1 MSQADSLNQRVG
13 QITIVGTGLL
23 GASLGLGLA
32 AAGFTGKIIGLGRR
46 LATVERARQRGCV
59 HEATTEMG
67 PAVADSQLVVLAT
80 PLGAFADLLGRLAE
94 HDHDG
99 LVMTDVG
106 SVKQQVCADAARL
119 LPEPGRFGGSHPMA
133 GSELHG
139 PANARH
145 DLFAGCPCVITP
157 QQHTGAEALALI
169 EALWTTL
176 GMNLLQ
182 MSPAEHDRKT
192 ACISHLPHVLAT
204 QLVRLA
210 AGSDALDVASSGFR
224 DTSRVASGDP
234 YVWQQ
239 IFAANRGEMINALDA
254 FARELAG
261 LRELLDKHD
270 DQQVL
275 EQLQAGKDE
284 RDAWLSRTGGYP

>member
-1 MSQADSLNQRVG
+1 MDSFNQQVS

-23 GASLGLGLA
+23 GASLGLGLE

-46 LATVERARQRGCV
+46 QATVERARELGCV
-59 HEATTEMG
+59 HEATTEWG
-67 PAVADSQLVVLAT
+67 PAVAGSQLLVLAT

-106 SVKQQVCADAARL
+106 SVKQQVCSDAVRI
-119 LPEPGRFGGSHPMA
+119 LPEPGRFVGSHPMA

-139 PANARH
+139 PDNAFRG
-145 DLFAGCPCVITP
+145 LFVGCPCVITP
-157 QQHTGAEALALI
+157 QQHTGAEALALVKM
-169 EALWTTL
+169 LWTIM

-192 ACISHLPHVLAT
+192 AYISHLPHALAT
-204 QLVRLA
+204 QLVRMA
-210 AGSDALDVASSGFR
+210 ARNDALDVASSGFR

-239 IFAANRGEMINALDA
+239 ILAANRGEMISALDA
-254 FARELAG
+254 FAQELVG
-261 LRELLDKHD
+261 LRELLDNHE
-270 DQQVL
+270 DQKVL
-275 EQLQAGKDE
+275 EQLQSGKHE
-284 RDAWLSRTGGYP
+284 RDAWLSRTGGSCP